1 MDQDTQLQS
10 HTVNCQQMTI
20 LLFIFPAKQ
29 SKSTRENIFVIGL
42 IHTMM
47 ARSYAPRMPLR
58 LIQRRKGF
66 CVQIEI
72 IENCL
77 AELYITFTT
86 VVGEGDPELTALNY
100 PL

>member
-20 LLFIFPAKQ
+20 LLFILPTKQ
-29 SKSTRENIFVIGL
+29 SKSTREKYFCHWSDSSNNGED
-42 IHTMM
+42 
-47 ARSYAPRMPLR
+47 YAPRMPLR

-100 PL
+100 PP